1 MSTRRRSVVL
11 TAARGDGRLKALDG
25 PAPPRAD
32 GGGTGPR
39 VVIFCDREV
48 IAHGL
53 VGLLPDEWRDRAEIA
68 ADIPSLELAVSRSVT
83 ATIVDA
89 GHPGAAQAAR
99 LTRSRGGSVVVL
111 IGSIEQSLSPALH
124 EDADAIVV
132 RDEVEPL
139 TLRVALAAGRLGM
152 RLLPRALPPSASRLP
167 EHATQIPLGEPA
179 QRALELLAEGQ
190 RDAEIAIE
198 LNLSESAVRKLI
210 QRTVRRVGARTRCQA
225 VAAAV
230 RGGELS

>member
-1 MSTRRRSVVL
+1 L
-11 TAARGDGRLKALDG
+11 KAARGDGRLKALDG
-25 PAPPRAD
+25 PAAPRAD

-39 VVIFCDREV
+39 VVVFCDREV

-53 VGLLPDEWRDRAEIA
+53 VGLLPEEWRDRAEIA
-68 ADIPSLELAVSRSVT
+68 GDIAALELAVFRSVT

-89 GHPGAAQAAR
+89 GHVEAAQAAR

-111 IGSIEQSLSPALH
+111 IGSIRDSMSPALN

-152 RLLPRALPPSASRLP
+152 RLQPRALPPTASPPQHDAAQTL
-167 EHATQIPLGEPA
+167 LGETA
-179 QRALELLAEGQ
+179 QRALELLADGL
-190 RDAEIAIE
+190 RDAEIALE
-198 LNLSESAVRKLI
+198 LNLSESSVRKLI
-210 QRTVRRVGARTRCQA
+210 QRSVRRVGARTRCQA

-230 RGGELS
+230 RGGELR